1 MGYLV
6 SNVLRIFL
14 EKFPYTKGTSER
26 KYKGK
31 RNIGDN
37 EQESF
42 EEKIITIFLT
52 VLLLSIIEI

>member
-1 MGYLV
+1 MRHHI
-6 SNVLRIFL
+6 SSVLRIFL

-31 RNIGDN
+31 MNMGNN

-42 EEKIITIFLT
+42 EGQ
-52 VLLLSIIEI
+52 